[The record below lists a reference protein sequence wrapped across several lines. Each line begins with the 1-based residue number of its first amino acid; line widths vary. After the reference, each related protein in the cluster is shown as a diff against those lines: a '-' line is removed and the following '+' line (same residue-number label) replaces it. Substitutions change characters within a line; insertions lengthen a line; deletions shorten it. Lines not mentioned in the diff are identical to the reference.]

1 MVISDHRPEDLEHH
15 DVEFMLSPEGMASLP
30 SSFAMAL
37 SGLMETAQPEEAL
50 NSLLR
55 ALTNGTRNLLTLPLK
70 HIDVGSDCD
79 ITWFHPNATHVPHIG
94 TRGVNL
100 PPFREGLKGHV
111 LGVFKDDRAWLASA
125 RLDGVHVGKW
135 HAGIGCA
142 VILDGAVLLFEA
154 LHVFSKGPKQSLD
167 VVR

>member
-1 MVISDHRPEDLEHH
+1 M
-15 DVEFMLSPEGMASLP
+15 
-30 SSFAMAL
+30 
-37 SGLMETAQPEEAL
+37 
-50 NSLLR
+50 R
-55 ALTNGTRNLLTLPLK
+55 ALTNGARNLLTLPLK

-79 ITWFHPNATHVPHIG
+79 ITWFHPNAAHVPHIG
-94 TRGVNL
+94 TKGVNL

-111 LGVFKDDRAWLASA
+111 LGCSKTTALGSPQLK
-125 RLDGVHVGKW
+125 LDLGVPCRKW